1 MKHLLLIRA
10 LVLASLALLITGA
23 LAPLLTTERFY
34 FFTNTFSLISGL
46 QQLLANE
53 QLLIA
58 VVIGF
63 FSLCMPVIKGLV
75 IWLAASGH
83 ASSRPLLMLADRFGK
98 WSMLEV
104 FVAALLIIAIKLGP
118 IADATLHYGVWLLAA
133 SVLCSG
139 LASQLLEHERHHGPI
154 FSSPVTLTTG
164 AVGGALAATL
174 LIGLLNP
181 GLFSFEAIVGT
192 PETRCIPRAFR
203 LDQIYAASSGSQ
215 GEFVGNLQLINLE
228 ACPEDFREAF
238 ANYTD
243 AWQQLEEIDANEDE
257 EPSLLTRAGEL
268 VGLVATRDD
277 VLEDIE
283 ETWTEIARIAEERG
297 IDVPDR

>member
-1 MKHLLLIRA
+1 MKQSLLIRA
-10 LVLASLALLITGA
+10 LILVSVALLVAGA

-34 FFTNTFSLISGL
+34 FFSNTFSLLSGL
-46 QQLLANE
+46 QQLVANG

-63 FSLCMPVIKGLV
+63 FSLCVPVVKAVV

-83 ASSRPLLMLADRFGK
+83 ASSRPLLVIADRFGK

-104 FVAALLIIAIKLGP
+104 FVAALLIISIKLGP

-139 LASQLLEHERHHGPI
+139 AASQLLEHERHHGPI
-154 FSSPVTLTTG
+154 FSSPVTLTLG

-181 GLFSFEAIVGT
+181 GLLSFDAIVGT
-192 PETRCIPRAFR
+192 PETRCIQRAFR
-203 LDQIYAASSGSQ
+203 LDQFYAASGSTQ
-215 GEFVGNLQLINLE
+215 SEFVDNLQLINLE

-238 ANYTD
+238 AAYTD
-243 AWQQLEEIDANEDE
+243 AWQQLEEIDASGDE
-257 EPSLLTRAGEL
+257 EPSLLSRAGAL
-268 VGLVATRDD
+268 VGLIATRED
-277 VLEDIE
+277 VLEEIE
-283 ETWTEIARIAEERG
+283 ATWAEIARIAEERG